1 MQAVRVSRRLA
12 AGLCLMALLSA
23 AQAATPAPVRVQRT
37 RVVTPTRLVTLLHG
51 LEYDLVDALRN
62 ADTPVV
68 DRLLA
73 EEFEQRL
80 GSAPH
85 QPLPRADWLLAPQHK
100 STGGLRITEMAV
112 HDRGELAIASFR
124 LETDAPA
131 SRQFVVDVWR
141 RKADSY
147 ELVTRYVSELPAA
160 AAPAAAPRPDG
171 KR

>member
-1 MQAVRVSRRLA
+1 MRVGGVLRRRLA
-12 AGLCLMALLSA
+12 AGLCLMAVLTA
-23 AQAATPAPVRVQRT
+23 ARAATAPVRVQRT
-37 RVVTPTRLVTLLHG
+37 RVVTPTRLVTLVHG

-62 ADTPVV
+62 ADSAGV

-85 QPLPRADWLLAPQHK
+85 QPVPRAEWLQAPPQK
-100 STGGLRITEMAV
+100 STGGLRISEMAV

-131 SRQFVVDVWR
+131 SRQFVVDIWR
-141 RKADSY
+141 RKAESY
-147 ELVTRYVSELPAA
+147 ELLTRYASELPS
-160 AAPAAAPRPDG
+160 AAPVAPRPDG